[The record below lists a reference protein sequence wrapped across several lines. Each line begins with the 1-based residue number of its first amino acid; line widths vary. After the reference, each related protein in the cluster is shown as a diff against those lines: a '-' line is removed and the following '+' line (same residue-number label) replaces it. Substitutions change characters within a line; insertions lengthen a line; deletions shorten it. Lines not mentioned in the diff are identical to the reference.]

1 MSDEQLLQR
10 LQNQALEDRQEPER
24 RDSIESQDS
33 DAEDDRYSHEAPAH
47 QPIRTEGRKTGPK
60 GVLADYAFH
69 KQLKSEADQA
79 RLRAYHKRM
88 VNQAITTTSYG
99 QDQQELVLEHMNSD
113 EDDIDNEDED
123 AIQAYRQQRLKEFA
137 RISNPAVR
145 RQQKVFGQVNDID
158 ANEFSTIIDNEW
170 KSVPIVIHLYDESI
184 PHCRQVDDIFAD
196 LARKYAMARFVR
208 VSAHDLEF
216 DLVESSAILGYR
228 GGLLVANLV
237 RLVDYVNSRFEVET
251 VEDVLLKYNA
261 VTEDDIYD
269 APPAA
274 ARQNTS
280 DDEDDDI

>member
-99 QDQQELVLEHMNSD
+99 QDQQELVLEHINSD
-113 EDDIDNEDED
+113 EDEIDNEDED

-145 RQQKVFGQVNDID
+145 RQQKVFGQVDDID

-274 ARQNTS
+274 ARQNAS